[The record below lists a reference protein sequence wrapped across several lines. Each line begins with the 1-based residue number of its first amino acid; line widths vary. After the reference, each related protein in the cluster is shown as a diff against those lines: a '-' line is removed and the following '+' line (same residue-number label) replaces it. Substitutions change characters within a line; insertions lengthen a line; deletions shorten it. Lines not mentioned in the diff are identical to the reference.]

1 MTIEIEPR
9 CFANHMGIYACEP
22 RWLERTV
29 AAIRSGLWKP
39 EPVKAAIPGS
49 QPGRSFAMADGGIA
63 IIPIVGGMT
72 KGASKFSQADTIRI
86 RRQVRE
92 ASRDKEVR
100 GILLHVDSPGGFV
113 DGTDDLAR
121 EVRGAGSRKP
131 VHAYIEDTG
140 ASAAYW
146 VASQASRITANPTA
160 AVGSIGVF
168 TVVYD
173 LSKNAEM
180 EGVRVHVIA
189 TGPNKGAG
197 VPGSEVTKEQLAAL
211 QEEVDGVASH
221 FFEAVRRGR
230 RMGQKQL
237 EAVTDGRVWTAS
249 RAGEEGIPAAV
260 DLKLVDAIGTDEDAI
275 EALRE
280 ASAPRERA
288 KQSLDLERLGDA

>member
-29 AAIRSGLWKP
+29 AAIRSGLWRP
-39 EPVKAAIPGS
+39 DPPRAAMPGS
-49 QPGRSFAMADGGIA
+49 QPGRSFAMLDGGIA
-63 IIPIVGGMT
+63 VIPIVGGMV
-72 KGASKFSQADTIRI
+72 KGFSKFSSADTIKI

-92 ASRDKEVR
+92 AARDKEVR
-100 GILLHVDSPGGFV
+100 GILLHIVSPGGFV

-121 EVRGAGSRKP
+121 EVRGAGSKKP

-168 TVVYD
+168 SVVYD

-180 EGVRVHVIA
+180 EGVKVHVIA

-197 VPGSEVTKEQLAAL
+197 VPGTEITEEQLAAL
-211 QEEVDGVASH
+211 QDEVDAVASH

-230 RMGQKQL
+230 RLGQNQL
-237 EAVTDGRVWTAS
+237 DAVTDGRVWTAS
-249 RAGEEGIPAAV
+249 RAGGEGQSQAV
-260 DLKLVDAIGTDEDAI
+260 ALKLVDAIGSDE
-275 EALRE
+275 EAVETLRE
-280 ASAPRERA
+280 ATAPRERA
-288 KQSLDLERLGDA
+288 RQALDLERLGDA